1 MRLTCSVEV
10 LNRML
15 PTMNM
20 KNKSKAAHTQLSIGK
35 KPGSVDGTLFLMM
48 CTAKDRNGAKFV
60 INDNIEQIFA
70 RFVSEGKATIRVR
83 EPPQDISISKADS
96 LQLKNFLSVLRLGA
110 QGKSLDNVTLS
121 CLAPASGKNVEK
133 PKTRLVINSRKEYP
147 LTTNFPSR
155 LEFLHVSQC
164 RLKKVDSRM
173 LKLHCLVELNLSDN
187 VLESLP
193 EDFSNVPN
201 LRSLTLVQ
209 NNLNN
214 ISPKF
219 FLQSTLQ
226 NNLRFL
232 DLGQNQFEVL
242 PLQICELQ
250 GLVTLKIDNNQL
262 KYLPPTIGRLKC
274 MKFLS
279 ATGNKIETL
288 PASMTQ
294 LQLET
299 IDLYGNPFQQDVHN
313 DLPDRFPDITLMECC
328 ARSIRKHRVRYT
340 EEDLHT
346 HLCRYLDSAR
356 VCWCG
361 EFCFRCSVNFTTNLS
376 LSRIAH
382 TVSAVDQLGRTNV
395 PMMSFLC
402 SPQCLSR
409 FQKNPHA
416 YWKK

>member
-1 MRLTCSVEV
+1 MRLTCNVEV

-15 PTMNM
+15 PTVNM
-20 KNKSKAAHTQLSIGK
+20 KNKSKSAHTQLSIGK
-35 KPGSVDGTLFLMM
+35 KPGSENLFLMM

-60 INDNIEQIFA
+60 IKDNIEQVFA
-70 RFVSEGKATIRVR
+70 RFVSEGKATIRVK
-83 EPPQDISISKADS
+83 EPPQDISISKADT

-110 QGKSLDNVTLS
+110 QGKSLDNITLS
-121 CLAPASGKNVEK
+121 RLAPASSKNVEK
-133 PKTRLVINSRKEYP
+133 PKTRLIINSRKEYP

-155 LEFLHVSQC
+155 LEFLQVSQC
-164 RLKKVDSRM
+164 RLKKVDSRI
-173 LKLHCLVELNLSDN
+173 LKLHHLVELNLSEN
-187 VLESLP
+187 VLEILP

-201 LRSLTLVQ
+201 LSSVTLAH
-209 NNLNN
+209 NNLNI

-219 FLQSTLQ
+219 CLQSTLQ
-226 NNLRFL
+226 NTLRFL
-232 DLGQNQFEVL
+232 DLGQNQLEIL

-250 GLVTLKIDNNQL
+250 CLVTLKIDNNQL

-274 MKFLS
+274 LKYLS
-279 ATGNKIETL
+279 AVGNKIETL

-299 IDLYGNPFQQDVHN
+299 IDLYGNPFLQDIHN
-313 DLPDRFPDITLMECC
+313 SLPDRFPDITLMECC
-328 ARSIRKHRVRYT
+328 ARSIRKHRVKYT
-340 EEDLHT
+340 EEDLHS

-356 VCWCG
+356 LCWCG
-361 EFCFRCSVNFTTNLS
+361 GFCFRCSVNFTTNLS

-382 TVSAVDQLGRTNV
+382 TVSAVDQLGRTEV
-395 PMMSFLC
+395 PLMSFLC

-409 FQKNPHA
+409 FQKNPYA